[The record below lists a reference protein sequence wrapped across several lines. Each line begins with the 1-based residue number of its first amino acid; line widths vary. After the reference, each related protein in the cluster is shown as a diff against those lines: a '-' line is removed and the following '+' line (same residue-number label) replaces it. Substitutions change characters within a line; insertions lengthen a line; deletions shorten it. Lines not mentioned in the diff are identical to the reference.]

1 MNESMYSCI
10 CIHMHIH
17 VPHIQYV
24 LDTSI
29 CTGMQRL
36 YLRELIKHGKLL
48 KLDTINP
55 ATRSLVVCGR
65 VLLEV
70 LVAMPEVS
78 RPANGTLNS
87 DQVVTLPV
95 FSCLSHVSS
104 SELLIL
110 TVAGLN

>member
-1 MNESMYSCI
+1 
-10 CIHMHIH
+10 MHIH
-17 VPHIQYV
+17 VSHIHYV

-36 YLRELIKHGKLL
+36 YLRELIKQGKLL

-104 SELLIL
+104 
-110 TVAGLN
+110 